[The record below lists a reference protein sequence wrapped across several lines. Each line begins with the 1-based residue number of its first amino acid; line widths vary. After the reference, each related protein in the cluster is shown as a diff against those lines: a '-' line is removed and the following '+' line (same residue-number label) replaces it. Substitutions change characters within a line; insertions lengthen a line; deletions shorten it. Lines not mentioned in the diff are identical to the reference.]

1 MLRRLHVENFKSID
15 RLDFEPGRFNVLI
28 GENGSGKSN
37 VLEALAFAGAAWA
50 EKTDNEFLVSRGVR
64 VSEGKFMRSAWSR
77 SSEEGIKFVISEDVR
92 GELELEVL
100 ESSQDKY
107 PRWKA
112 VRPKLVDELRD
123 FLMMGPDEIRPVLGV
138 PEDAVRKAVRPLW
151 SIYSREEI
159 EAFRATGQAKP
170 TPEQAQRVAAA
181 AGQAAA
187 KVIKAIEENA
197 RSSSLASFLAY
208 SPEASSL
215 RTFEREGQIV
225 PLGIA
230 GEGLF
235 KLLQVLAADE
245 KDPARFAE
253 LKENLRLLD
262 WFESIEVTA
271 GSGGIQER
279 SVRLRDRFIP
289 EAMGYFDQRS
299 ANEAFLFILFYLA
312 LFVSADTPSLFGIDN
327 IDASLNPKTC
337 RELIRRL
344 TGLAKKYDKQVVA
357 TTHNPAVLDGLDLN
371 DDEQRLFVVRRGR
384 KGDTK
389 LKRIMPPQ
397 PVAGE
402 PPIKLSDAFLRG
414 LLGGLPQNF

>member
-1 MLRRLHVENFKSID
+1 MLRRLHIENFKSID

-37 VLEALAFAGAAWA
+37 VLEALAFAGAAA
-50 EKTDNEFLVSRGVR
+50 GDKLDHEFLKSRGLR
-64 VSEGKFMRSAWSR
+64 VSDGKFMRSAFTPEKRPIRLIFEGGSGEHEMNVTE
-77 SSEEGIKFVISEDVR
+77 EEGST
-92 GELELEVL
+92 
-100 ESSQDKY
+100 Y
-107 PRWKA
+107 PRWK
-112 VRPKLVDELRD
+112 VGHSISSELRPVR
-123 FLMMGPDEIRPVLGV
+123 MGLSNLSKAIHSRGMSQESIRVLGRTILSL
-138 PEDAVRKAVRPLW
+138 A
-151 SIYSREEI
+151 REELGAQNI
-159 EAFRATGQAKP
+159 QGSEQELNVLLLQTVELAISEHQERVSQRRA
-170 TPEQAQRVAAA
+170 ES
-181 AGQAAA
+181 
-187 KVIKAIEENA
+187 I
-197 RSSSLASFLAY
+197 ASYVAY
-208 SPEASSL
+208 SPEASAL

-225 PLGIA
+225 PLGVA

-245 KDPARFAE
+245 KDPSRFAE

-262 WFESIEVTA
+262 WFESIEVPA
-271 GSGGIQER
+271 ASGAMQEQ

-312 LFVSADTPSLFGIDN
+312 LFVSADTPSLFGVDN

-337 RELIRRL
+337 RELTRRL
-344 TGLAKKYDKQVVA
+344 TKLAKTYDKQVIV
-357 TTHNPAVLDGLDLN
+357 TTHDPAVLDGLDLN

-389 LKRIMPPQ
+389 LRRVSPPQ

-402 PPIKLSDAFLRG
+402 PPIKLSEAFLRG

>member
-1 MLRRLHVENFKSID
+1 MLRRLHIENFKSIEQ
-15 RLDFEPGRFNVLI
+15 LDFEPGRFNVLI

-37 VLEALAFAGAAWA
+37 VLEALAFAGAAA
-50 EKTDNEFLVSRGVR
+50 GDKLDHEFLKSRGLR
-64 VSEGKFMRSAWSR
+64 VSDGKFMRSAFAPEKRPIRLVFEGGSGEHEM
-77 SSEEGIKFVISEDVR
+77 SVTEEEGST
-92 GELELEVL
+92 
-100 ESSQDKY
+100 Y
-107 PRWKA
+107 PRWKVGHNLPPEEVRAAIDRVGSDPEVVNPLFDVPQELLDSLTRGVLGHLRESFAEKGLPLSEQQALTQA
-112 VRPKLVDELRD
+112 VRR
-123 FLMMGPDEIRPVLGV
+123 GAASVLSAIHERV
-138 PEDAVRKAVRPLW
+138 SKQRA
-151 SIYSREEI
+151 
-159 EAFRATGQAKP
+159 EA
-170 TPEQAQRVAAA
+170 
-181 AGQAAA
+181 
-187 KVIKAIEENA
+187 I
-197 RSSSLASFLAY
+197 ASYVVY
-208 SPEASSL
+208 SPEASAL

-225 PLGIA
+225 PLGVA

-245 KDPARFAE
+245 KDPSRFAE

-262 WFESIEVTA
+262 WFESIEVPPAT
-271 GSGGIQER
+271 GGIQEQ

-289 EAMGYFDQRS
+289 EEMGYFDQRS

-312 LFVSADTPSLFGIDN
+312 LFVSADTPRLFGIDN

-337 RELIRRL
+337 RELTRRL
-344 TGLAKKYDKQVVA
+344 TKLAKTYDKQVVV

-389 LKRIMPPQ
+389 LRRVSPPQ

-402 PPIKLSDAFLRG
+402 PPIKLSEAFLRG

>member
-1 MLRRLHVENFKSID
+1 MLRRLHVENFKSIE
-15 RLDFEPGRFNVLI
+15 RLDFEPGRFNMLI

-37 VLEALAFAGAAWA
+37 VLEALAFAGGAVGG
-50 EKTDNEFLVSRGVR
+50 KLDNEFLVSRGVR
-64 VSEGKFMRSAWSR
+64 VSETKFMRSAFESNAKAIR
-77 SSEEGIKFVISEDVR
+77 LGLKSEAGEDSFDIVEEQSSS
-92 GELELEVL
+92 
-100 ESSQDKY
+100 Y
-107 PRWKA
+107 PRWQ
-112 VRPKLVDELRD
+112 V
-123 FLMMGPDEIRPVLGV
+123 
-138 PEDAVRKAVRPLW
+138 
-151 SIYSREEI
+151 
-159 EAFRATGQAKP
+159 
-170 TPEQAQRVAAA
+170 
-181 AGQAAA
+181 
-187 KVIKAIEENA
+187 
-197 RSSSLASFLAY
+197 RSSSTLQEFEDALRHPEKTWPLQTVSREASVAGIKEAVERALNGLHETAVEREQVATQIVRFLHEIATQSEARERHPLAGSFVAY
-208 SPEASSL
+208 SPEASAL

-245 KDPARFAE
+245 KDPARWAD

-262 WFESIEVTA
+262 WFESIDVPA
-271 GSGGIQER
+271 ASGAIQER

-289 EAMGYFDQRS
+289 EEMGYFDQRS

-312 LFVSADTPSLFGIDN
+312 LFVSSDTPALFGIDN

-337 RELIRRL
+337 RELTRRL
-344 TGLAKKYDKQVVA
+344 THLAKKYDKQVVA

-389 LKRIMPPQ
+389 LRRVLPPK

-402 PPIKLSDAFLRG
+402 QPLKLSEAFLRG

>member
-1 MLRRLHVENFKSID
+1 MLRRLHVENFKSIE

-37 VLEALAFAGAAWA
+37 VLEALAFAGGAVGG
-50 EKTDNEFLVSRGVR
+50 KLDNEFLVSRGVR
-64 VSEGKFMRSAWSR
+64 VSETKFMRSAFGPT
-77 SSEEGIKFVISEDVR
+77 SESIRFAVETAEGQVGFRVS
-92 GELELEVL
+92 
-100 ESSQDKY
+100 ESSQDNY
-107 PRWKA
+107 PRWQVEYQPASASA
-112 VRPKLVDELRD
+112 VASVLAEHFKKSV
-123 FLMMGPDEIRPVLGV
+123 PVMKR
-138 PEDAVRKAVRPLW
+138 ER
-151 SIYSREEI
+151 SEEI
-159 EAFRATGQAKP
+159 VNELLDFVQRAALANAIGGSAAVANVEATSTRVLETLGTLSVLATRAIA
-170 TPEQAQRVAAA
+170 
-181 AGQAAA
+181 
-187 KVIKAIEENA
+187 
-197 RSSSLASFLAY
+197 SDLASFVAY
-208 SPEASSL
+208 SPEASAL
-215 RTFEREGQIV
+215 RTFEREGQIL

-245 KDPARFAE
+245 KDPARWAD

-262 WFESIEVTA
+262 WFESIDVPA
-271 GSGGIQER
+271 ASGGIQER

-289 EAMGYFDQRS
+289 PEMGYFDQRS

-312 LFVSADTPSLFGIDN
+312 LFVSSDTPALFGIDN

-337 RELIRRL
+337 RELTRRL
-344 TGLAKKYDKQVVA
+344 THLAKKYDKQVVA

-389 LKRIMPPQ
+389 LRRVLPPK

-402 PPIKLSDAFLRG
+402 QPLKLSEAFLRG